1 MLHDRISAPL
11 AFTLIIECRALQM
24 YLRHVDAP
32 GVYAVQIFFF
42 FFFMCVHVSNSLG
55 VDQYGIWTEMRVN
68 MVMASSSS
76 PPHNA
81 TSNLALTAFAKLFQ
95 IVQPSLQCGG
105 RVQLSGQG
113 GAVARQGNKGP
124 PEVINLDDDSDLP
137 DESSDDDD
145 DDDSLTKNG
154 GIISSTTDA
163 KTPSPAVPMA
173 AATTNKEGGEAV
185 AV

>member
-1 MLHDRISAPL
+1 MSRIAEVTIPLNNSADPPVEIPPGTEIL
-11 AFTLIIECRALQM
+11 VMKTPKGV
-24 YLRHVDAP
+24 YLRIPDGRIIAVRIPVNVPP
-32 GVYAVQIFFF
+32 G
-42 FFFMCVHVSNSLG
+42 G
-55 VDQYGIWTEMRVN
+55 D
-68 MVMASSSS
+68 
-76 PPHNA
+76 
-81 TSNLALTAFAKLFQ
+81 LTAAAGQSSEGTSGGGTAVAGNKQSFG